1 MSVGGSIRVLPHRA
15 MRGFFIGLSH
25 RRSIG
30 RMAVRSPVARSVVSR
45 FVAGETLEAALP
57 ALEALRLAGLR
68 TTVDVLG
75 ESVTSPELAA
85 AAADRYVATLPVLAE
100 RGLDVNVSLKLTQM
114 GLAIDRDVCRG
125 NVTRILDAAR
135 KADGF
140 VRFDMEDHTMTDATL
155 EIWQEA
161 HRAYPRTGVVVQS
174 ALRRSAADVDR
185 ILAAGG
191 SVRLCKGAYDE
202 PGSVAFLEKRE
213 VDGSYARLMERLLA
227 SGTYHALATHDPRL
241 IARARAFADGE
252 GIGPERFEF
261 QMLYGVRRDLQ
272 RMLVERGYTVR
283 VYVPYGSEWYPYFM
297 RRLAERPANVG
308 FMLRAVVKEE
318 GRRLRGH

>member
-1 MSVGGSIRVLPHRA
+1 MSVAGSVRVLPHRA
-15 MRGFFIGLSH
+15 MRSLFIGLSH
-25 RRSIG
+25 RRRIG
-30 RMAVRSPVARSVVSR
+30 RIAVRSPIARSVVSR

-57 ALEALRLAGLR
+57 ALEALRRAGLR

-85 AAADRYVATLPVLAE
+85 AAADRYLATLPALAA
-100 RGLDVNVSLKLTQM
+100 RDLDVNVSLKLTQM
-114 GLAIDRDVCRG
+114 GLAIGRDVCLG
-125 NVTRILDAAR
+125 NVMRIVEAAR
-135 KADGF
+135 GVDGF

-155 EIWQEA
+155 DVWQAA
-161 HRAYPRTGVVVQS
+161 HEAYPRVGVVIQS
-174 ALRRSAADVDR
+174 ALRRSEADVER
-185 ILAAGG
+185 VLTAGG

-202 PGSVAFLEKRE
+202 PGSVAFLDKDH
-213 VDGSYARLMERLLA
+213 VDDSYARLMERLLT

-241 IARARAFADGE
+241 IVRARALAERE
-252 GIGPERFEF
+252 GIGPDRFEF

-283 VYVPYGSEWYPYFM
+283 VYVPYGREWYPYFM

-308 FMLRAVVKEE
+308 FMLKAVVREE
-318 GRRLRGH
+318 GRRIRGH